1 MPIYG
6 LNSQKRR
13 AWVEYQ
19 KQRYGNLEGAFVGNI
34 IPDPETAE
42 LKPMRS
48 WEKAAFLF
56 RYIADSFSLFW
67 ERRQMRSIAEDPLA
81 AWI

>member
-1 MPIYG
+1 MSPQSA
-6 LNSQKRR
+6 LQKRQAR
-13 AWVEYQ
+13 VEHQ
-19 KQRYGNLEGAFVGNI
+19 KRKYGNLEGTFIGNI
-34 IPDPETAE
+34 IPNPETPE
-42 LKPMRS
+42 LKPKRS